1 MARANSAT
9 FLVCMTLAHNV
20 GAKWFNRHYGK
31 DGIVFTS
38 CHPGNL
44 RTGLTRDWNKGL
56 HAVLVPIVKSVVLY
70 PQEMGCISQ
79 LYLNTAPEAESK
91 GGAYY
96 VPWAREA
103 EPMPQASDEKIQE
116 SCMYTRLCSHHS
128 RYMGRRTGS
137 EAHPCLSRFY
147 AVLRSWPPAYW
158 SPCHSVYQAAAALP
172 GWIFFFYFI
181 VCVLI
186 LHLIGRFFIFWR
198 HVFFPGIPVLKMVF
212 FRHQPRVRT
221 TPPLSMAAFI
231 ALFQSDLKRVATVSS
246 RPDSLLSQ
254 LFFSDLDSE
263 PA

>member
-172 GWIFFFYFI
+172 GWIFFLLFHSLRSYFTPNRPIFYF
-181 VCVLI
+181 L
-186 LHLIGRFFIFWR
+186 
-198 HVFFPGIPVLKMVF
+198 
-212 FRHQPRVRT
+212 
-221 TPPLSMAAFI
+221 AAC
-231 ALFQSDLKRVATVSS
+231 
-246 RPDSLLSQ
+246 
-254 LFFSDLDSE
+254 FFSWHPCAEDGLLQTSTEGADDTSVIYGCFYRSL
-263 PA
+263 PKRSQACCHSLFSP